1 MDGAPSV
8 VGFGA
13 NDPLRTGEA
22 RGEVRNRL
30 LGVTDLTNLER
41 TGGPLGSF
49 SCNGRVSLAKA
60 SKALISFITIGVVET
75 LGGTGGAG
83 AIGGR

>member
-1 MDGAPSV
+1 MKSMRLQSQAKGS
-8 VGFGA
+8 G
-13 NDPLRTGEA
+13 NDWKEESPLT

-49 SCNGRVSLAKA
+49 SCNGYTRAV
-60 SKALISFITIGVVET
+60 
-75 LGGTGGAG
+75 
-83 AIGGR
+83 